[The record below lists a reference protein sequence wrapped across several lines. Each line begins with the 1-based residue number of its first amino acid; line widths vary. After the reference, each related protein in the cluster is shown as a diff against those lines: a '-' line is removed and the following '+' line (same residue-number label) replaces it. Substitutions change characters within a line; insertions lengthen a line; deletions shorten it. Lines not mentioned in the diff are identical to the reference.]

1 MAQKMTTLKKAGAKK
16 KPTKLHTHGS
26 KTPSMKTIALIPCS
40 ATKRNSKTPLAAE
53 ELYTGPLFKKAL
65 ECATAMKPDAV
76 YILSAQHHLVKP
88 ETKLRNY
95 NMLLS
100 KQPAAYRRES
110 ADKVL
115 EQLRDEGV
123 DLGNDRI
130 VFLTGKAYYANLVKH
145 IKHVCII
152 GEGMPI
158 GRKMSEFNRIIRK
171 NNH

>member
-1 MAQKMTTLKKAGAKK
+1 MANAK
-16 KPTKLHTHGS
+16 GS
-26 KTPSMKTIALIPCS
+26 NPHKHIHKRTSMKTIALVPCS
-40 ATKRNSKTPLAAE
+40 ATKRNSKIPLAAA

-65 ECATAMKPDAV
+65 ECADSMKPDAV
-76 YILSAQHHLVKP
+76 YILSAKHHLVKP

-100 KQPAAYRRES
+100 KQPAAYRREW

-115 EQLRDEGV
+115 EQLREEGV
-123 DLGNDRI
+123 DLEKDRI

-145 IKHVCII
+145 IKHICIV

-171 NNH
+171 NNR